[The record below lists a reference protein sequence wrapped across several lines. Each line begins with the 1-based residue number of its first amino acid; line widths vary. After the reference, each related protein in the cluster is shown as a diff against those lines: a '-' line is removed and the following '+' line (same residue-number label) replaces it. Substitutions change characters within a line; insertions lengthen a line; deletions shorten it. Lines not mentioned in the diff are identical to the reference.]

1 MYKRKLL
8 VVEQIFS
15 DHKKESE
22 KFLLFVAWPQDGKKI
37 YSVDTHKKC
46 AEKE

>member
-1 MYKRKLL
+1 MFDVQTKIISCRADF
-8 VVEQIFS
+8 QWS
-15 DHKKESE
+15 
-22 KFLLFVAWPQDGKKI
+22 LLFVAWPQDGKKI